1 MKVFLVEDS
10 PVVLERLQALLASI
24 EGAAEAGHASR
35 ADEAIRAILEAHP
48 DAVVVDLKLAEGS
61 GFDVLRAVHERAPEI
76 DLYMLSNFAGEPY
89 RRLAARLGA
98 RAFFDKS
105 TEFERVR
112 EALAV
117 RAAATMH

>member
-10 PVVLERLQALLASI
+10 PVVLERLEALLASI
-24 EGAAEAGHASR
+24 EGAASAGHASR
-35 ADEAIRAILEAHP
+35 ADEAIRAILDTRP
-48 DAVVVDLKLAEGS
+48 DAVVIDLKLAEGS

-76 DLYMLSNFAGEPY
+76 DLYMLSNFSGEPY

-112 EALAV
+112 EALAS
-117 RAAATMH
+117 RAAATLH